1 MLPAHLLSLVEHD
14 GWSVPRYLGSRDEPW
29 LAAVLDVA
37 NGFVGRTVK
46 ERDEAFVSRVRAI
59 ARRHVVPE
67 RIADGVARVI
77 ARRARTRLAA
87 AQDPLAVRRVVFAH
101 AARAERP
108 DRHASLVE
116 AAAELGATPEELSDS
131 LFADRYTA
139 RLITAGAPLTPSEA
153 VLAYNLAL
161 VEGLLLR
168 SEKVVAH
175 AREHATAIVR
185 FARWSGLL
193 CTFALDEE
201 GTRLEVSGPLAVLR
215 RTTKYGRALARF
227 FPAVLSHPG
236 LHLRARCLLA
246 GVPTDVRIDARDPI
260 ARPAPLPRDGD
271 SPVVRALAR
280 DLRTAAAGWSLR
292 RDPPP
297 ICFEGRVLL
306 PDFALVHGD
315 HSVSV
320 ELVGFHTPEYLHS
333 KLEALRR
340 APVPL
345 LVCVDES
352 LACDDGDMPPTV
364 LPFRKKLDVARLV
377 AHAEQR
383 LAAQYSG
390 ATESVGSPP

>member
-14 GWSVPRYLGSRDEPW
+14 GWSVPRYLTSRDEAW

-46 ERDEAFVSRVRAI
+46 ERDDAFVTRVRAI

-77 ARRARTRLAA
+77 ARRARTISAA
-87 AQDPLAVRRVVFAH
+87 AQDPLVVRRVVFAH

-108 DRHASLVE
+108 DRHAALVA
-116 AAAELGATPEELSDS
+116 AAAELGATPEALSDG

-139 RLITAGAPLTPSEA
+139 RLITAGAPLSPSEA

-193 CTFALDEE
+193 CTFALDED

-227 FPAVLSHPG
+227 FPSVLSHPG
-236 LHLRARCLLA
+236 LRLRARCLL
-246 GVPTDVRIDARDPI
+246 GNVPTDVRIDASDPI
-260 ARPAPLPRDGD
+260 ARPPPLPRDGD

-280 DLRTAAAGWSLR
+280 DLRATAAGWSLR

-297 ICFEGRVLL
+297 ICFEGRVLF
-306 PDFALVHGD
+306 PDFALVRGD
-315 HSVSV
+315 QSVNV
-320 ELVGFHTPEYLHS
+320 EIVGFHTPEYLRS
-333 KLEALRR
+333 KLEVLRR

-352 LACDDGDMPPTV
+352 LACDDGD
-364 LPFRKKLDVARLV
+364 LPADVIRFHKKLNPAHLLAR
-377 AHAEQR
+377 AEQLR
-383 LAAQYSG
+383 VDRHG
-390 ATESVGSPP
+390 CATESVW

>member
-14 GWSVPRYLGSRDEPW
+14 GWSVPRFLTSRDEAW
-29 LAAVLDVA
+29 LAAVLEVA

-46 ERDEAFVSRVRAI
+46 ERDDAFVSRVRAI

-77 ARRARTRLAA
+77 ARRARTASPT
-87 AQDPLAVRRVVFAH
+87 AQDPLAVRRLVFAH

-108 DRHASLVE
+108 DRHAALVA
-116 AAAELGATPEELSDS
+116 AAAELGATPEALSDS
-131 LFADRYTA
+131 LFADRHSA

-201 GTRLEVSGPLAVLR
+201 GTRLEVSGPLVVLR

-227 FPAVLSHPG
+227 FPSVLSHPG
-236 LHLRARCLLA
+236 LRLRARCLL
-246 GVPTDVRIDARDPI
+246 GNVPTDVRIDASDPI
-260 ARPAPLPRDGD
+260 ARPALLPRDGD

-280 DLRTAAAGWSLR
+280 ELRGTGWSLR

-297 ICFEGRVLL
+297 ICFEGRVLF
-306 PDFALVHGD
+306 PDFALVRGD
-315 HSVSV
+315 QSVSV
-320 ELVGFHTPEYLHS
+320 ELVGFHTPEYLRS
-333 KLEALRR
+333 KLEVLRR
-340 APVPL
+340 APVPI

-352 LACDDGDMPPTV
+352 LACDDGELPASV
-364 LPFRKKLDVARLV
+364 LPFRKKLDVARLL
-377 AHAEQR
+377 AHAEQAPR
-383 LAAQYSG
+383 PSVRAPGVDMLA
-390 ATESVGSPP
+390 